1 MSAPTINTHLRAA
14 ALLIRIQNANDQGAL
29 ARYETYSVA
38 ESDTS
43 FPTPNGPIPA
53 RMYTPVGVAHPAH
66 LMIVHGVHHLGIH
79 DPRIIAFARALS
91 AGGVQVFSP
100 EMPDLTDYRVTPGT
114 IELIGIAARQ
124 FSRESGTPVG
134 LLGISFSGS
143 LSLLAAADPRNASS
157 IAFVVSLGSHANMQ
171 RVAHFFITGETPRPD
186 GTMGFVKPHEYGAL
200 VLLYSHPE
208 EFFPAADAA
217 QVRESLRDLLWENV
231 SGSKAISAKLS
242 PPSRAIFD
250 HLYAHDRESLKP
262 ELLKEVDRHAT
273 EMQAVSADQKLS
285 SLHVPVLLLHGAADD
300 VIPNTELLWLKRDV
314 PAEYLKAALITP
326 LLSHL
331 DVTGDPTAGDK
342 LQLIQFMSTVLD
354 LADETRSRAG
364 ST

>member
-1 MSAPTINTHLRAA
+1 M
-14 ALLIRIQNANDQGAL
+14 RIQNADDQGSL
-29 ARYETYSVA
+29 AHYETYPVVETDITYQS
-38 ESDTS
+38 
-43 FPTPNGPIPA
+43 PNGPMPA

-100 EMPDLTDYRVTPGT
+100 EMPDLTDYRVTPRT

-124 FSRESGTPVG
+124 FSHDSGTPVG
-134 LLGISFSGS
+134 VLGISFSGS
-143 LSLLAAADPRNASS
+143 LSLLAAADPRNASC

-171 RVAHFFITGETPRPD
+171 RVARFFITGETPRPD
-186 GTMGFVKPHEYGAL
+186 GIIGFVKPHEYGAL

-208 EFFPAADAA
+208 EFFPTADAT
-217 QVRESLRDLLWENV
+217 QVRQSLRDLLWEDV
-231 SGSKAISAKLS
+231 AGSKAISARLS
-242 PPSRAIFD
+242 PPSRVIFD

-262 ELLKEVDRHAT
+262 ELLQAIDRHAA
-273 EMQAVSADQKLS
+273 EMQVVSADLKLS

-314 PAEYLKAALITP
+314 PAEYLKGALITP

-331 DVTGDPTAGDK
+331 DVTGDPTAGNK
-342 LQLIQFMSTVLD
+342 LQLIQFMSTVLA